1 MDNTDE
7 IQELY
12 DAVEAYEEAKAEEE
26 AANRERVARQERLAK
41 LLERAG
47 RKTMTITKDDGTRVR
62 VTRSQSE
69 YVKSVDEKG
78 LKKALGAKVWR
89 TITDTKLSQTKL
101 KAAITAGE
109 VDALTA
115 SVYITTALKTASITL
130 SNPKEGDE

>member
-1 MDNTDE
+1 MDTNS
-7 IQELY
+7 ELY
-12 DAVEAYEEAKAEEE
+12 EAVEEYEAAKAEEDRQARRR
-26 AANRERVARQERLAK
+26 AAAQERLAK
-41 LLERAG
+41 LMEAQG
-47 RKTMTITKDDGTRVR
+47 RKTITIHREDKPSLR

-69 YVKSVDEKG
+69 YVKAVDEKG

-89 TITDTKLSQTKL
+89 LITDTKLSQAKL
-101 KAAITAGE
+101 KAAIAAGE